1 MDSIE
6 TSPLTMDDTLGRTF
20 TSMGYLDSFLSN
32 SFFFDSDIEGIAIR
46 IAFAL
51 RFLITFLK
59 DLRL

>member
-1 MDSIE
+1 
-6 TSPLTMDDTLGRTF
+6 MDDTLGRTF

-32 SFFFDSDIEGIAIR
+32 SSFDSDIEGIAIS